1 MSAYLASLNLN
12 IAEKLL
18 DRGYRASFFIAEAS
32 AQIAK
37 QLVALRKRRKLTQV
51 ELAALAGT
59 GQPAISRAERADYRN
74 WSFNTL
80 RSLAEAMDAR
90 ISVTIEA
97 AEDVLH
103 EYDEGSLA
111 KESKEHLESIVEYY
125 RALHPK
131 PPKEKMVKTAK
142 TAASEVSQHDS
153 ARIEPSYVVK
163 QAPASF
169 TPLYSSEQLG
179 R

>member
-1 MSAYLASLNLN
+1 MSAYPASLNLN

-18 DRGYRASFFIAEAS
+18 DKGYRASFFIAEAS

-37 QLVALRKRRKLTQV
+37 QLVTLRKRRKLTQV

-90 ISVTIEA
+90 ISITIEA

-111 KESKEHLESIVEYY
+111 NVSKEHLESIVKYY

-131 PPKEKMVKTAK
+131 PPQEKMAK
-142 TAASEVSQHDS
+142 TAASEVLQGNS